1 MSRSLGGLAA
11 AAATAPMPAARMT
24 TGGSSVIATRSRLP
38 SASRHSR
45 MHTAR
50 TSAPRSG
57 VLPMAR
63 VAVTSDPLARRLKL
77 VGRLATLDDA
87 EIHVLEVDF
96 ALDDVRD
103 LSAAFDERAHEQW

>member
-1 MSRSLGGLAA
+1 MSRSLGGLVA

-24 TGGSSVIATRSRLP
+24 TGGSSVIATSSRLP

-57 VLPMAR
+57 VLAIAS
-63 VAVTSDPLARRLKL
+63 VVTSRRLARRLEL
-77 VGRLATLDDA
+77 GGHVGLSFDDA
-87 EIHVLEVDF
+87 EIDVLEVHL

-103 LSAAFDERAHEQW
+103 LRTALD